1 VDHCQE
7 CDYTYDLS
15 TARAAA
21 QAIRGQ
27 VADIATVLRGPGE
40 LGKRLVPEVW
50 APVEYACH
58 VRDVLLVQ
66 RERALSALRNDKPA
80 CPPMGRDE
88 RVEHDGY
95 ATQVP
100 EDVARQITD
109 AAQMFTNV
117 LDRLGDSDWS
127 RSLVYNYPEPTERS
141 LEWLA
146 VHTLHE
152 VQHHLRDI
160 RGQLA

>member
-1 VDHCQE
+1 VDYCQE

-15 TARAAA
+15 TARVAG
-21 QAIRGQ
+21 QAIRVK
-27 VADIATVLRGPGE
+27 VAEIAAVLRGPGE
-40 LGKRLVPEVW
+40 LRKRSSPEVW
-50 APVEYACH
+50 SPLEYACH

-66 RERALSALRNDKPA
+66 RERVLSARRIDKPD

-95 ATQVP
+95 AEQAP

-117 LDRLGDSDWS
+117 LDRLGDSDWA

-160 RGQLA
+160 RGRLA

>member
-7 CDYTYDLS
+7 CDYTYDVS

-21 QAIRGQ
+21 QAIRVR

-40 LGKRLVPEVW
+40 LGKRPEPGVW
-50 APVEYACH
+50 APLEYACH

-66 RERALSALRNDKPA
+66 RERAWSALRNDKPD

-88 RVEHDGY
+88 RVEQEGY
-95 ATQVP
+95 ADQVP
-100 EDVARQITD
+100 EDVARQIID

-117 LDRLGDSDWS
+117 LDRLKDGDWS
-127 RSLVYNYPEPTERS
+127 RSLFYNYPEPTERS

-152 VQHHLRDI
+152 VRHHLQDI